1 MSTKDSSSRT
11 MSMADDLVIPQYSLS
26 KILFMYA
33 WPLAWFAFLIYVI
46 APLFLRPDGTL
57 PLWSNN
63 LVNFLGH
70 GAELIVALIILR
82 REGYRLTF
90 KSLRKRINARF
101 PDKVWK
107 WAACVGAF
115 GVAVAAVLLL
125 SPLET
130 GIAAVLPPPDWM
142 PDHPLKEVSSPQAL
156 SPEVNLVGSVLS
168 WIFRVIVVFLI
179 GNILG
184 EELYYRTALQ
194 PKTRGVFGKW
204 SWAASGIL
212 FGLKHLYVWWRVP
225 YLMPVG
231 IAMGFIY
238 GPMGSLPLTI
248 FFHWLGNVL

>member
-1 MSTKDSSSRT
+1 MTTTENTLDTTPK
-11 MSMADDLVIPQYSLS
+11 ADELVIPQYNLL
-26 KILFMYA
+26 KIVLMYA

-57 PLWSNN
+57 PLWGNN

-107 WAACVGAF
+107 WAACVGVF

-142 PDHPLKEVSSPQAL
+142 PDHPLGEGSMLQGLSSDSPQAL
-156 SPEVNLVGSVLS
+156 KALS
-168 WIFRVIVVFLI
+168 WLYQFVVVGLI
-179 GNILG
+179 ANYLG
-184 EELYYRTALQ
+184 EELYYRAALQ
-194 PKTRGVFGKW
+194 PKLRGVFGKW
-204 SWAASGIL
+204 AWVADGVG
-212 FGLKHLYVWWRVP
+212 FGLKHLYFWWRVP
-225 YLMPVG
+225 YLVPVG
-231 IAMGFIY
+231 VALGFLF
-238 GPMGSLPLTI
+238 GPMGSLPLSI
-248 FFHWLGNVL
+248 FFHWLGNTL